1 MEINWYGESCNGT
14 PMKYRLA
21 RNPLES
27 KVIGSFTYN
36 RFSDGTNVIIH
47 RLGVGE
53 NGLVLSRCPAS
64 FLRRCTC
71 ISRPLASFS
80 HTRAL
85 ITRSSALFLRPLASF
100 VRLCAYI
107 LRRVALL

>member
-21 RNPLES
+21 RTPLES
-27 KVIGSFTYN
+27 KEIESFTYN

-53 NGLVLSRCPAS
+53 NGLFLSHTSAS
-64 FLRRCTC
+64 FVRCCAC
-71 ISRPLASFS
+71 ISRPLA
-80 HTRAL
+80 TTWNGEGVL
-85 ITRSSALFLRPLASF
+85 T
-100 VRLCAYI
+100 I
-107 LRRVALL
+107 L